1 MLKGLIWF
9 SDIDLYNKCEIEAR
23 RLGIS
28 CAADYISFQVEKYL
42 EELDPKYAPQKI
54 ISKKSGDEKEKKYF
68 RNNVD
73 IWIAI
78 KDQANKQNI
87 PVASLME
94 QICRNILCPVENKPI
109 NNYQVPDHLLTNTA
123 TEQEKRSGIVGRIS
137 EAISLPRG

>member
-42 EELDPKYAPQKI
+42 EESDPKYAPQKI

-68 RNNVD
+68 RNSVD
-73 IWIAI
+73 VWLAV
-78 KDQANKQNI
+78 KDQADKQNI
-87 PVASLME
+87 SVASLME
-94 QICRNILCPVENKPI
+94 QICRNILCPAENKPV
-109 NNYQVPDHLLTNTA
+109 NNYPVSDPSTRFPA
-123 TEQEKRSGIVGRIS
+123 VEQEKRTGVLSKIGD
-137 EAISLPRG
+137 AISLPRG

>member
-28 CAADYISFQVEKYL
+28 CAADYISYQVEKYL

-68 RNNVD
+68 RNSVD
-73 IWIAI
+73 VWLAV
-78 KDQANKQNI
+78 KDQADKQNI
-87 PVASLME
+87 SVASLME
-94 QICRNILCPVENKPI
+94 QICRNILCPVENKPV
-109 NNYQVPDHLLTNTA
+109 NNYPVSEPSDRFPA
-123 TEQEKRSGIVGRIS
+123 VEQEKRAGVFSKIGD
-137 EAISLPRG
+137 AISLPRG